1 MKILRYLGCMIIGHN
16 KVLEHWI
23 EDGYDVYFTICTQ
36 CNKKWKMKE
45 LSEKPQAII
54 KTHTIKI
61 RAHGKIIPTSIEP
74 EIAIPKK
81 IHKKQ
86 LVNIYLI

>member
-1 MKILRYLGCMIIGHN
+1 MIIGHN
-16 KVLEHWI
+16 KVLEHWL
-23 EDGYDVYFTICTQ
+23 EGGNDVYFTVCSQ
-36 CNKKWKMKE
+36 CKRKWRMKQ
-45 LSEKPQAII
+45 LSEKPQVIM

-61 RAHGKIIPTSIEP
+61 RAQGKIIPKSIAP
-74 EIAIPKK
+74 KISIPKK

>member
-1 MKILRYLGCMIIGHN
+1 MKVLRYLGCMIIGHN

-23 EDGYDVYFTICTQ
+23 EGGNDVYFTICTQ
-36 CNKKWKMKE
+36 CDRKWRMKQ
-45 LSEKPQAII
+45 LLEKPQAII

-61 RAHGKIIPTSIEP
+61 RAQGKIIPYSIKP
-74 EIAIPKK
+74 KITVPKK

>member
-1 MKILRYLGCMIIGHN
+1 MIIGHN
-16 KVLEHWI
+16 KVLEHQI
-23 EDGYDVYFTICTQ
+23 EDSYDVYFTICTQ
-36 CNKKWKMKE
+36 CNRKWKMKE
-45 LSEKPQAII
+45 LSEKPLAII

-61 RAHGKIIPTSIEP
+61 RAHGKIIPTLIEP

-81 IHKKQ
+81 THKKQ

>member
-1 MKILRYLGCMIIGHN
+1 MIIGHN
-16 KVLEHWI
+16 KILEHWI
-23 EDGYDVYFTICTQ
+23 EDDHIVYFTICTQ

-61 RAHGKIIPTSIEP
+61 RAHGKIIQTLIEP
-74 EIAIPKK
+74 EIAITQKT
-81 IHKKQ
+81 HKKQ

>member
-16 KVLEHWI
+16 KVLEHQI

-45 LSEKPQAII
+45 LSEKP
-54 KTHTIKI
+54 
-61 RAHGKIIPTSIEP
+61 
-74 EIAIPKK
+74 
-81 IHKKQ
+81 KQ
-86 LVNIYLI
+86 LSKSTQSRYELMEK

>member
-1 MKILRYLGCMIIGHN
+1 MIIGHN
-16 KVLEHWI
+16 KVLEHRI
-23 EDGYDVYFTICTQ
+23 EGGYDVYFTICTQ
-36 CNKKWKMKE
+36 CNKKWRMKE
-45 LSEKPQAII
+45 LSEKPQAVI

-61 RAHGKIIPTSIEP
+61 RAHGKIIPSSITP
-74 EIAIPKK
+74 KTTVPKK

>member
-1 MKILRYLGCMIIGHN
+1 MIIGHN
-16 KVLEHWI
+16 KILEHRI

-61 RAHGKIIPTSIEP
+61 QTPVK
-74 EIAIPKK
+74 
-81 IHKKQ
+81 
-86 LVNIYLI
+86 

>member
-1 MKILRYLGCMIIGHN
+1 MKLLRYLGCMIIGHN

-23 EDGYDVYFTICTQ
+23 ESGYDVYFTICTQ
-36 CNKKWKMKE
+36 CSRKWRMKQ
-45 LSEKPQAII
+45 LSEKPQAVI
-54 KTHTIKI
+54 KTHTIMI
-61 RAHGKIIPTSIEP
+61 RSHGKRILTQVAR

>member
-1 MKILRYLGCMIIGHN
+1 
-16 KVLEHWI
+16 
-23 EDGYDVYFTICTQ
+23 
-36 CNKKWKMKE
+36 MKE

>member
-16 KVLEHWI
+16 KVLEHRI

-36 CNKKWKMKE
+36 CNKKWKMKG

-81 IHKKQ
+81 THKKQ

>member
-16 KVLEHWI
+16 KVLEHRI

-61 RAHGKIIPTSIEP
+61 RAHGKIIPTLIEP

>member
-1 MKILRYLGCMIIGHN
+1 MIIGHN

-23 EDGYDVYFTICTQ
+23 EGGHDAYFTVCTQ
-36 CNKKWKMKE
+36 CDRKWGMKQ
-45 LSEKPQAII
+45 LSDKPQVIM

-61 RAHGKIIPTSIEP
+61 HAQGKIIPTP
-74 EIAIPKK
+74 IAPKVSVPKK

>member
-16 KVLEHWI
+16 KVLEYLI
-23 EDGYDVYFTICTQ
+23 EEGYDVYFTICTQ

-45 LSEKPQAII
+45 LSEKPQAVI

-61 RAHGKIIPTSIEP
+61 RSHGKIIPTSITP
-74 EIAIPKK
+74 KIAIPKK
-81 IHKKQ
+81 THKKQ
-86 LVNIYLI
+86 FVNIYLI

>member
-1 MKILRYLGCMIIGHN
+1 MIIGHN
-16 KVLEHWI
+16 KVLENWI
-23 EDGYDVYFTICTQ
+23 EGGYDVYFTVCTQ
-36 CNKKWKMKE
+36 CNRKWRMKQ
-45 LSEKPQAII
+45 LSEKPQVII

-61 RAHGKIIPTSIEP
+61 RAHGKRIPTSIAP
-74 EIAIPKK
+74 KIVIPKK

>member
-1 MKILRYLGCMIIGHN
+1 MIIGHN
-16 KVLEHWI
+16 KVLEHQI

-54 KTHTIKI
+54 KTPTIKI
-61 RAHGKIIPTSIEP
+61 RAHGKIIPTSNEP

-81 IHKKQ
+81 TYKKQ

>member
-1 MKILRYLGCMIIGHN
+1 MVIGHN
-16 KVLEHWI
+16 KVLEHWL
-23 EDGYDVYFTICTQ
+23 EGGNDVYFTKCSQ
-36 CNKKWKMKE
+36 CERKWGMKR
-45 LSEKPQAII
+45 LTEKPQVIM

-61 RAHGKIIPTSIEP
+61 RAHGKLISKSIAP
-74 EIAIPKK
+74 KISVPKK